1 MNRYE
6 QRLAAFYA
14 AFRELDAASMR
25 AAYAPAAR
33 FQDPVFRL
41 AGRDEIG
48 AMWAMLC
55 EATARNGRDV
65 WRLDVGEIVADASYG
80 RARWEAHYRFSATG
94 RMVHNVVEAG
104 FSFDAGGRILTHR
117 DRFDT
122 DGLVAD
128 DSLGVITIV
137 DTRFECL
144 NALTRKD
151 GAFDTSN
158 ELFRFSTEHRAD
170 DHFDRANRTSR

>member
-117 DRFDT
+117 DRFDFWRWSRQ
-122 DGLVAD
+122 A
-128 DSLGVITIV
+128 LGPVGWALGWTPWLRKRV
-137 DTRFECL
+137 RRQARERLAAYRAARTRMP
-144 NALTRKD
+144 AR
-151 GAFDTSN
+151 GA
-158 ELFRFSTEHRAD
+158 A
-170 DHFDRANRTSR
+170 

>member
-48 AMWAMLC
+48 AMWAMLA
-55 EATARNGRDV
+55 EATARQGRDV
-65 WRLDVGEIVADASYG
+65 WRLDFSDITADASHG
-80 RARWEAHYRFSATG
+80 RARWEARYRFSSTG
-94 RMVHNVVEAG
+94 RMVHNIIEAS
-104 FSFDAGGRILTHR
+104 FSFDASGLIGSKTKRA
-117 DRFDT
+117 RF
-122 DGLVAD
+122 
-128 DSLGVITIV
+128 IH
-137 DTRFECL
+137 RFEAMGIPMQRIARMTCPIGIEGIAAKEPEIIAVSVVAQL
-144 NALTRKD
+144 LQ
-151 GAFDTSN
+151 
-158 ELFRFSTEHRAD
+158 E
-170 DHFDRANRTSR
+170 

>member
-117 DRFDT
+117 DRFDFWRWSRQ
-122 DGLVAD
+122 A
-128 DSLGVITIV
+128 LGPVGWALGWTPWLKKRV
-137 DTRFECL
+137 RRQARERLAAYRASRTRMP
-144 NALTRKD
+144 AR
-151 GAFDTSN
+151 GA
-158 ELFRFSTEHRAD
+158 A
-170 DHFDRANRTSR
+170 

>member
-48 AMWAMLC
+48 AMWSMLC

-80 RARWEAHYRFSATG
+80 RARWEAHYRFPATG
-94 RMVHNVVEAG
+94 RMVRNVVEAG

-117 DRFDT
+117 DRFDFWRWSRQ
-122 DGLVAD
+122 A
-128 DSLGVITIV
+128 LGPAGWALGWTPWLRRRVRRQARERLAAYRASR
-137 DTRFECL
+137 TRMP
-144 NALTRKD
+144 AR
-151 GAFDTSN
+151 GA
-158 ELFRFSTEHRAD
+158 A
-170 DHFDRANRTSR
+170 

>member
-80 RARWEAHYRFSATG
+80 RARWEAHYRFPATG
-94 RMVHNVVEAG
+94 RMVRNVVEAG

-117 DRFDT
+117 DRFDFWRWSRQ
-122 DGLVAD
+122 A
-128 DSLGVITIV
+128 LGPVGWALGCTPYLRKRV
-137 DTRFECL
+137 RRQARERLDAYRASRTRTP
-144 NALTRKD
+144 AR
-151 GAFDTSN
+151 GA
-158 ELFRFSTEHRAD
+158 A
-170 DHFDRANRTSR
+170 

>member
-94 RMVHNVVEAG
+94 RMVHNVVEAE
-104 FSFDAGGRILTHR
+104 FTFE
-117 DRFDT
+117 
-122 DGLVAD
+122 DGLIVTHAESYD
-128 DSLGVITIV
+128 FWRWSRQALGSTGLMMGWTPMLRNQVRRQAQGKLE
-137 DTRFECL
+137 RFL
-144 NALTRKD
+144 A
-151 GAFDTSN
+151 
-158 ELFRFSTEHRAD
+158 HRA
-170 DHFDRANRTSR
+170 AATAQG